1 MPDFSSNRPA
11 TPTYDSNMATGPK
24 LDGAGHAKM
33 ETLEDATTQ
42 VQRLHGLVERM
53 AVAVRTQQDTAQFGA
68 QIRRAGSPLVG
79 LLKGQ
84 FGMIADHVSAMLL
97 IATRSGGEA
106 NKVRALRESVAQ
118 LRIQL
123 EIAIAKTKE
132 KHTVPDAPE
141 GDSGT

>member
-1 MPDFSSNRPA
+1 MSS
-11 TPTYDSNMATGPK
+11 GPN

-33 ETLEDATTQ
+33 ETLEEATGQ
-42 VQRLHGLVERM
+42 VQRIHGIVERM
-53 AVAVRTQQDTAQFGA
+53 AIAVRSQQNTAQFGL

-84 FGMIADHVSAMLL
+84 FGMISDQVSAMML
-97 IATRSGGEA
+97 IATRGGGDQA
-106 NKVRALRESVAQ
+106 KLRSLREAVAQ

-132 KHTVPDAPE
+132 KHTLAEETDEP
-141 GDSGT
+141 

>member
-1 MPDFSSNRPA
+1 MS
-11 TPTYDSNMATGPK
+11 TEPK

-33 ETLEDATTQ
+33 ETLEEATAQ

-84 FGMIADHVSAMLL
+84 FGMIADQVSAMLL
-97 IATRSGGEA
+97 IATRGGGEN
-106 NKVRALRESVAQ
+106 NKVRALREAVAQ
-118 LRIQL
+118 LRTQV

-132 KHTVPDAPE
+132 KHTVADETGAPE
-141 GDSGT
+141 